1 MRSAGERDADKC
13 IELNPEFVKGYSRKA
28 NVKFLM
34 KEYEKALETYEKGL
48 TYAPDS
54 TELKDG
60 VRRCQQQIQRFMT
73 GMATEDEV
81 KERQAK
87 AMADPEVRLRHL
99 LPRPARCLRHRATCL
114 LSAVPSD
121 GIFLLLGALAAPCHV
136 PC

>member
-1 MRSAGERDADKC
+1 MSGPRAGERDADKC

-87 AMADPEVRLRHL
+87 AMADPEVRLQPPLPPPAQRSPAGLTAPRVLMYRLTLVL
-99 LPRPARCLRHRATCL
+99 LWERGQCQL
-114 LSAVPSD
+114 L
-121 GIFLLLGALAAPCHV
+121 C
-136 PC
+136 